1 MSLELTQNAFS
12 AVKAVAKEPNIV
24 LEIDGV
30 PTLYGAVPIKK
41 YAKVGDP
48 GLEIGDPEVNPNAF
62 YIGGLNLVDDQE
74 NAISFDGTTTS
85 ISQTLNTDKAQG
97 GSVSALSIAL
107 IDDGTITELI
117 TPGEIIDDILQT
129 KCKVYLGFNNVAWPQ
144 DYVTIFRGV
153 VTDVTSDAGKVVLQ
167 INHPDDKKRG
177 TLYKKV
183 DAALNGAITN
193 SQTTITL
200 ASTVNL
206 LKPITGPN
214 GLIDTAFESA
224 VKIGD
229 EVIKYTGI
237 TGNDLTG
244 CVRGY
249 LNTTA
254 AAHADEAEVE
264 SFYRLRGNVIDLSL
278 KLLASGFNGPFIED
292 LEPSAVNITDIGTI
306 PNALYFYDVSVKD
319 KYNLAIGDYI
329 TTTGSAFGANNVSLK
344 PILDIVDTE
353 EGSYILV
360 DGVTFVD
367 ESMATTSMD
376 VRSQYDTLPEGLKF
390 TNDEI
395 DIDEH
400 LRLYQLFLSSVTY
413 DIYLKDTI
421 ENVKEF
427 IEKELYSPA
436 AAYSLPRKSRASL
449 GYHIGP
455 IPGQNIQV
463 LDNTKVRNPSKIKVT
478 RSTNRQFYNEII
490 YKFDESP
497 LEEKFLTGVITI
509 AADSKN
515 QIKGYNKTLTVE
527 SKGLRTV
534 DLGESVATTQSN
546 RRLNRYKFAAEVL
559 TIEPMFGDSFN
570 MEIGD
575 IFVFDGTNL
584 QLPDIKNAVK
594 GMLPRFFEVQNK
606 TLNIKTGDVKI
617 EAVDTNFDGA
627 ARYCLMSPS
636 SKIATG
642 ISTTEFVLKESYSG
656 KFGAF
661 EYRKWKNLVG
671 ASVAIRSADF
681 TTYEDTVITSA
692 SSNTITVSPPLSF
705 TPSVDMVMELT
716 HYDDV
721 DVTETTKLIYAH
733 MQDSPTF
740 GDGEPQYQM
749 L

>member
-1 MSLELTQNAFS
+1 MSLELTQNAYS
-12 AVKAVAKEPNIV
+12 AVNQVAKEPNLV
-24 LEIDGV
+24 LEIEGV
-30 PTLYGAVPIKK
+30 PTLYGAVPIRK
-41 YAKVGDP
+41 YAKIGDV
-48 GLEIGDPEVNPNAF
+48 GLEIGDPVVNPNAF
-62 YIGGLNLVDDQE
+62 YIGGFNLVGDQE

-85 ISQTLNTDKAQG
+85 INQTLNTDKAQG

-107 IDDGTITELI
+107 IDDGSITRLI
-117 TPGEIIDDILQT
+117 TPGEIIDDILQA
-129 KCKVYLGFNNVAWPQ
+129 KCKVYLGFSNVAWPQ

-153 VTDVTSDAGKVVLQ
+153 VTDVTSDAGKITLQ

-183 DAALNGAITN
+183 DTALNGAINN

-200 ASTVNL
+200 LSVANL
-206 LKPITGPN
+206 LQPVTGPS
-214 GLIDTAFESA
+214 GGIDTAFESA
-224 VKIGD
+224 VRIDD
-229 EVIKYTGI
+229 EIIRYTGI
-237 TGNDLTG
+237 SGFNLTG
-244 CVRGY
+244 CTRGY

-254 AAHADEAEVE
+254 ASHADEAGVQ
-264 SFYRLRGNVIDLSL
+264 SFYRLRGNVVDLSL
-278 KLLASGFNGPFIED
+278 KLMASGFAGPFIED

-306 PNALYFYDVSVKD
+306 PNALYFYDVFVKD

-329 TTTGSAFGANNVSLK
+329 TTTGSVHAANNVSLK
-344 PILDIVDTE
+344 QILDIVDTE
-353 EGSYILV
+353 EGSYIVV

-427 IEKELYSPA
+427 IEAELYSPA

-455 IPGQNIQV
+455 IPGQDIQV
-463 LDNTKVRNPSKIKVT
+463 LDNTSVRNPSKIKIT

-490 YKFDESP
+490 YKFDESV
-497 LEEKFLTGVITI
+497 LEDKFLTGVITI

-515 QIKGYNKTLTVE
+515 QIKGYNKTLTVV

-575 IFVFDGTNL
+575 IFIFDGTNL
-584 QLPDIKNAVK
+584 QTPDIKNAVK

-606 TLNIKTGDVKI
+606 TLNIKTGDVKVD
-617 EAVDTNFDGA
+617 AVDTNFDGA
-627 ARYCLMSPS
+627 ARYGLISPS
-636 SKIATG
+636 SQIATG
-642 ISTTEFVLKESYSG
+642 VSTSEFVIKESYSG

-671 ASVAIRSADF
+671 ASVLIRSADF
-681 TTYEDTVITSA
+681 TTFDDTVITSA

-705 TPSVDMVMELT
+705 TPSVDMIMELT
-716 HYDDV
+716 AYSDP
-721 DVTETTKLIYAH
+721 DVTDKTKLIYAH
-733 MQDSPTF
+733 LSPLTG
-740 GDGEPQYQM
+740 GDPDYQM

>member
-1 MSLELTQNAFS
+1 MSLELTQNAYS
-12 AVKAVAKEPNIV
+12 SVNQVAKEPNLV
-24 LEIDGV
+24 LEIEGV
-30 PTLYGAVPIKK
+30 PTLYGAVPIRK
-41 YAKVGDP
+41 YAKIGDV
-48 GLEIGDPEVNPNAF
+48 GLEIGDPVVNPNAF
-62 YIGGLNLVDDQE
+62 YIGGFNLVDDQE

-85 ISQTLNTDKAQG
+85 INQTLNTDKAQG

-107 IDDGTITELI
+107 IDDGSITRLI
-117 TPGEIIDDILQT
+117 TPGEIIDDILQA
-129 KCKVYLGFNNVAWPQ
+129 KCKVYLGFSNVAWPQ

-153 VTDVTSDAGKVVLQ
+153 VTDVTSDAGKVTLQ

-183 DAALNGAITN
+183 DTTLNGSITN

-200 ASTVNL
+200 TSVANL
-206 LKPITGPN
+206 LQPITGPS
-214 GLIDTAFESA
+214 GGIDTAFESA
-224 VKIGD
+224 VRIDD
-229 EVIKYTGI
+229 EIIRYTAISGF
-237 TGNDLTG
+237 NLTG
-244 CVRGY
+244 CTRGY

-254 AAHADEAEVE
+254 STHDDEAGVQ
-264 SFYRLRGNVIDLSL
+264 SFYRLRGNVVDLSL
-278 KLLASGFNGPFIED
+278 KLLASGFNGPFVED

-306 PNALYFYDVSVKD
+306 ANALYFYDVSVKG

-329 TTTGSAFGANNVSLK
+329 TTTGSSFGANNVTSK
-344 PILDIVDTE
+344 QILDIVDTE
-353 EGSYILV
+353 EGSYIVV

-367 ESMATTSMD
+367 ESMATTLMD

-455 IPGQNIQV
+455 IPGQDIVV
-463 LDNTKVRNPSKIKVT
+463 LDNTKVRNPSKIKIA

-490 YKFDESP
+490 YKFDESA
-497 LEEKFLTGVITI
+497 LEDKFLTGVITI

-534 DLGESVATTQSN
+534 DLGESTATTQSS

-575 IFVFDGTNL
+575 IFIYDGTNL
-584 QLPDIKNAVK
+584 QTPDIKNAVK
-594 GMLPRFFEVQNK
+594 GMAPRFFEVQNK
-606 TLNIKTGDVKI
+606 TLNIKTGDVKVD
-617 EAVDTNFDGA
+617 AVDTNFNGA
-627 ARYCLMSPS
+627 ARYGLISPS

-642 ISTTEFVLKESYSG
+642 VSTSEFVIKESYSG

-671 ASVAIRSADF
+671 ASVRVRSEDF
-681 TTYEDTVITSA
+681 TTVDDTVITSA

-705 TPSVDMVMELT
+705 TPSVDMIMELT
-716 HYDDV
+716 AYSDP
-721 DVTETTKLIYAH
+721 DVTDITKLIYGYL
-733 MQDSPTF
+733 SPLTG
-740 GDGEPQYQM
+740 GDDPYQM

>member
-1 MSLELTQNAFS
+1 M
-12 AVKAVAKEPNIV
+12 

-30 PTLYGAVPIKK
+30 PTLYGAVPIRK
-41 YAKVGDP
+41 YAKIGDP
-48 GLEIGDPEVNPNAF
+48 GLEIGDPEFNPAAF

-85 ISQTLNTDKAQG
+85 INQTLNTDKAQG

-107 IDDGTITELI
+107 IDDGSITTLI
-117 TPGEIIDDILQT
+117 TPGEIIPDILQA
-129 KCKVYLGFNNVAWPQ
+129 KCKVYLGFSNVAWPQ

-183 DAALNGAITN
+183 DTALNGAITN

-200 ASTVNL
+200 TSVSNL
-206 LKPITGPN
+206 LQPITGPS
-214 GLIDTAFESA
+214 GGIDTAFESA
-224 VKIGD
+224 VRIDD
-229 EVIKYTGI
+229 EIIKYTGI
-237 TGNDLTG
+237 SGFNLTG
-244 CVRGY
+244 CTRGY

-254 AAHADEAEVE
+254 SAHADDASVT

-292 LEPSAVNITDIGTI
+292 LEPTAVNITDIGTI
-306 PNALYFYDVSVKD
+306 ANSLYFYDISVKG
-319 KYNLAIGDYI
+319 KYNLAVGDYI

-344 PILDIVDTE
+344 QILDIVDTE
-353 EGSYILV
+353 EGSYIVV

-367 ESMATTSMD
+367 EPIATTAMD

-427 IEKELYSPA
+427 IEAELYSPA

-455 IPGQNIQV
+455 IPGQDIVV
-463 LDNTKVRNPSKIKVT
+463 LDNASVRNPSKIKIV

-490 YKFDESP
+490 YKFDESV
-497 LEEKFLTGVITI
+497 LEEKFLTGIITI

-534 DLGESVATTQSN
+534 DLGESTATTQSN

-584 QLPDIKNAVK
+584 QTPDIKNAVK

-617 EAVDTNFDGA
+617 DAVDTNFNGA
-627 ARYCLMSPS
+627 ARYGLISPS
-636 SKIATG
+636 SLVATG
-642 ISTTEFVLKESYSG
+642 ISTTEFVIKESYSAR
-656 KFGAF
+656 FGAF

-671 ASVAIRSADF
+671 ASVRVRSADF
-681 TTYEDTVITSA
+681 TTVDDTVITSA
-692 SSNTITVSPPLSF
+692 SSNTITVSPALSF
-705 TPSVDMVMELT
+705 TPSADMIMELT
-716 HYDDV
+716 AYSDPDV
-721 DVTETTKLIYAH
+721 NDTTKLLYAH
-733 MQDSPTF
+733 MKNSAF
-740 GDGEPQYQM
+740 ADGKPQYQM

>member
-1 MSLELTQNAFS
+1 MSLELTQNAYS
-12 AVKAVAKEPNIV
+12 SVNQVAKEPNLV
-24 LEIDGV
+24 LEIEGV
-30 PTLYGAVPIKK
+30 PTLYGAVPIRK
-41 YAKVGDP
+41 YAKIGDV
-48 GLEIGDPEVNPNAF
+48 GLEIGDPVVNPNAF
-62 YIGGLNLVDDQE
+62 YIGGFNLVDDQE

-85 ISQTLNTDKAQG
+85 INQTLNTDKAQG

-107 IDDGTITELI
+107 IDDGSITRLI
-117 TPGEIIDDILQT
+117 TPGEIIDDILQA
-129 KCKVYLGFNNVAWPQ
+129 KCKVYLGFSNVAWPQ

-153 VTDVTSDAGKVVLQ
+153 VTDVTSDAGKVTLQ

-183 DAALNGAITN
+183 DTTLNGSITN

-200 ASTVNL
+200 TSVANL
-206 LKPITGPN
+206 LQPITGPS
-214 GLIDTAFESA
+214 GGIDTAFESA
-224 VKIGD
+224 VRIDD
-229 EVIKYTGI
+229 EIIRYTAISGF
-237 TGNDLTG
+237 NLTG
-244 CVRGY
+244 CTRGY

-254 AAHADEAEVE
+254 STHDDEAGVQ
-264 SFYRLRGNVIDLSL
+264 SFYRLRGNVVDLSL
-278 KLLASGFNGPFIED
+278 KLLASGFNGPFVED

-306 PNALYFYDVSVKD
+306 ANALYFYDVSVKG

-329 TTTGSAFGANNVSLK
+329 TTTGSSFGANNVTSK
-344 PILDIVDTE
+344 QILDIVDTE
-353 EGSYILV
+353 EGSYIVV

-367 ESMATTSMD
+367 ESMATTLMD

-455 IPGQNIQV
+455 IPGQDIVV
-463 LDNTKVRNPSKIKVT
+463 LDNTKVRNPSKIKIA

-490 YKFDESP
+490 YKFDESA
-497 LEEKFLTGVITI
+497 LEDKFLTGVITI

-534 DLGESVATTQSN
+534 DLGESTATTQSS

-575 IFVFDGTNL
+575 IFIYDGTNL
-584 QLPDIKNAVK
+584 QTPDIKNAVK

-606 TLNIKTGDVKI
+606 TLNIKTGDVKVD
-617 EAVDTNFDGA
+617 AVDTNFNGA
-627 ARYCLMSPS
+627 ARYGLISPS

-642 ISTTEFVLKESYSG
+642 VSTSEFVIKESYSG

-671 ASVAIRSADF
+671 ASVRVRSEDF
-681 TTYEDTVITSA
+681 TTVDDTVITSA

-705 TPSVDMVMELT
+705 TPSVDMIMELT
-716 HYDDV
+716 AYSDP
-721 DVTETTKLIYAH
+721 DVTDITKLIYGYL
-733 MQDSPTF
+733 SPLTG
-740 GDGEPQYQM
+740 GDDPYQM